1 MVKRTDKTIA
11 AIAVVLLRDGLLE
24 ECFTFEDDNEG
35 NIAAEQ
41 KFKELA
47 MLNGDFTE
55 DEMEVYLEEG
65 TVSCIDDVTIYLNHT

>member
-1 MVKRTDKTIA
+1 MVKRNDKTIA
-11 AIAVVLLRDGLLE
+11 AIAVVLLREGQLE

-47 MLNGDFTE
+47 MLNGDFTDDDLE
-55 DEMEVYLEEG
+55 PYIEEG